1 MIEILVSSLILSLIH
16 AAIPNHWMPII
27 AISKAEKWSRQQTLS
42 ATLITGFSHTLSTV
56 LIGIVIGIAGYKFSE
71 YYSNISHE
79 LSSIILIALGIIYI
93 IIDFYNNKNHT
104 HIDENI
110 TKQNKSR
117 IAILLSLS
125 IAMFLTPCVEI
136 EVYYLRAGTVGWAGI
151 FIVSVVYVIVT
162 VVTMIILTFVG
173 MKSTEKIRSHFLEH
187 HEKLVTG
194 IVLVILGIFAFIIE
208 N

>member
-1 MIEILVSSLILSLIH
+1 MIEILISSLILSLIH

-27 AISKAEKWSRQQTLS
+27 AISKAEKWTKKQTLS

-56 LIGIVIGIAGYKFSE
+56 LIGIAIGFAGYKFSE
-71 YYSNISHE
+71 YYSDISHK

-93 IIDFYNNKNHT
+93 IIDYYNNKTHT

-117 IAILLSLS
+117 IAILISLS

-136 EVYYLRAGTVGWAGI
+136 EAYYLRAGIIGWAGI
-151 FIVSVVYVIVT
+151 IIVSAVYVIVT
-162 VVTMIILTFVG
+162 AVTMIILTFIG